1 MANYKEIAEKIVKEL
16 KGIIGKDFNYID
28 TDGKIIASTDPKR
41 VGTYHEGGY
50 IAAKKKKIII
60 IKEDDEYAGSKKGV
74 NLPVIF
80 KGKII
85 SVIGISG
92 NYEEVKQ
99 YGNIIKKMTEIL
111 IKEAYMSEKLV
122 NEDEYMKI
130 IMNDLIYNKTDEK
143 NSITLN
149 SEEFKNVKK
158 ADELTVFSA
167 QYKGKETE
175 FWEYKRKILETM
187 REHSRKG
194 ELFINKDFF
203 FIGILLHR
211 DEKSINRFFKNIQD
225 TLEIEFQI
233 GIGNSKMNFK
243 KLPDS
248 YNEAV
253 KALKWAKNIKRD
265 KIFYNSMRFGLLLYD
280 VSEEKKREFLKNMFK
295 NVTEEEIKNF
305 KQIFHY
311 YEKYN
316 GSIKEISKV
325 MFLHKNTLQYQI
337 IKFSEKTG
345 LDIRKY
351 RDFAVLKLAFFLY

>member
-1 MANYKEIAEKIVKEL
+1 M
-16 KGIIGKDFNYID
+16 
-28 TDGKIIASTDPKR
+28 
-41 VGTYHEGGY
+41 
-50 IAAKKKKIII
+50 
-60 IKEDDEYAGSKKGV
+60 
-74 NLPVIF
+74 
-80 KGKII
+80 
-85 SVIGISG
+85 
-92 NYEEVKQ
+92 
-99 YGNIIKKMTEIL
+99 
-111 IKEAYMSEKLV
+111 
-122 NEDEYMKI
+122 
-130 IMNDLIYNKTDEK
+130 
-143 NSITLN
+143 
-149 SEEFKNVKK
+149 
-158 ADELTVFSA
+158 TVFSA